1 MSTLAE
7 LIEARTQL
15 DAHHNEWLHQLVGD
29 WQIIS
34 DLTFADLLLCVPMST
49 DDFLV
54 VAHCRPSTGPTV
66 HYEDTVGRTV
76 PPQQRRLL
84 RQAMDTGEICRA
96 TGPRWIGS
104 QAVREAAI
112 PVVHEGEVIAVISRQ
127 ASVGSSRTSSR
138 MELNY
143 VEAGDAICSM
153 IARGEFPQQGLPTGV
168 RRGAPRVG
176 DGLFRLGPEGE
187 VLYGSPN
194 ALSCFHRLGIIGDLT
209 GRVLAE
215 AITEIVEDRTPIDE
229 FLPLV
234 AMGRK
239 SWRAELEANGVV
251 LYFRAIPITEHGVR
265 RGAVLLCR
273 DVTEL
278 RRREMELL
286 TKDATIREIHHRV
299 KNNLQT
305 VAAVLRLQARRADNP
320 QVRSAL
326 EDAMRRVQTIAL
338 VHDMLSQIIDEV
350 VDFDSLFMRVLRLA
364 ADVAA
369 GEGDVRTE
377 VVGTFG
383 DVAADDATALAV
395 ILTELV
401 TNAVDHGLRG
411 RPGTVVVEAR
421 RSGQRLEVYVR
432 DNGVGLDGDQIPS
445 GLGTQIVTTLVKGEL
460 DGTIEWRPAEGGG
473 TEAAVYARLID
484 TRSKSG
490 GA

>member
-1 MSTLAE
+1 MARPNSGTEARTSPRTSWRAPAPSVTSLMCPLTATGAPAISTAMVPRRSPVASGASHASTMRTSRLAPTKERKEAGTSSVGSRVAIETVKASPSRATSMRDSEAPAAAKRRCRNPSSASLPADAGALAGALIVASKCTRPSLVPRGTSLPAAPGGASPGPLLPYAKRVSTLAE

-194 ALSCFHRLGIIGDLT
+194 ALSCFHRLGIIGDRT
-209 GRVLAE
+209 GRGRAG
-215 AITEIVEDRTPIDE
+215 AITGSGEGGAP
-229 FLPLV
+229 
-234 AMGRK
+234 
-239 SWRAELEANGVV
+239 
-251 LYFRAIPITEHGVR
+251 R
-265 RGAVLLCR
+265 RGFRPVG
-273 DVTEL
+273 
-278 RRREMELL
+278 
-286 TKDATIREIHHRV
+286 
-299 KNNLQT
+299 
-305 VAAVLRLQARRADNP
+305 
-320 QVRSAL
+320 
-326 EDAMRRVQTIAL
+326 
-338 VHDMLSQIIDEV
+338 
-350 VDFDSLFMRVLRLA
+350 
-364 ADVAA
+364 
-369 GEGDVRTE
+369 GEGAEYR
-377 VVGTFG
+377 G
-383 DVAADDATALAV
+383 AD
-395 ILTELV
+395 
-401 TNAVDHGLRG
+401 
-411 RPGTVVVEAR
+411 
-421 RSGQRLEVYVR
+421 
-432 DNGVGLDGDQIPS
+432 
-445 GLGTQIVTTLVKGEL
+445 
-460 DGTIEWRPAEGGG
+460 
-473 TEAAVYARLID
+473 
-484 TRSKSG
+484 
-490 GA
+490 